1 MIIKEEKIN
10 ILEFLKSSFKF
21 LFFIIS
27 AFLFELI
34 CRSMRNVISWNIETA
49 IYILPFALEPAV
61 KDAILSLYVGKSIDK
76 EINQAL
82 RTFVFVKNL
91 KLEYLVFLQK

>member
-10 ILEFLKSSFKF
+10 IFEFLKSSFKL

-27 AFLFELI
+27 AFLFEWI
-34 CRSMRNVISWNIETA
+34 CRSTKNVISWNIETA
-49 IYILPFALEPAV
+49 IYILPFSLELAV

-82 RTFVFVKNL
+82 RSALFIENMKVEFLINL
-91 KLEYLVFLQK
+91 